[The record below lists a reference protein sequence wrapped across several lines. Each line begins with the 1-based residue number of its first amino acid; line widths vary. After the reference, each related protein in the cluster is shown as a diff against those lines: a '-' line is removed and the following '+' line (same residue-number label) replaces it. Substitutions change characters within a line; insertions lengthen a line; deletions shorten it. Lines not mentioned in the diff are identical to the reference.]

1 MSHYIA
7 LIFQILIKIDIIL
20 LGDISTEIYI

>member
-1 MSHYIA
+1 MSHYIT